1 MNKRQKFAWE
11 LVAVCG
17 FILFFT
23 GGNELTIRRG
33 LRYGLSLAGI
43 WFLFKLMEQFLGKE
57 KFERELE
64 KAFPKKELSYSRVLW
79 VSFWTVLIASILI
92 WVGLRS

>member
-1 MNKRQKFAWE
+1 MNKRQKFAWK
-11 LVAVCG
+11 LVAICG

-23 GGNELTIRRG
+23 GGQELTIRRG
-33 LRYGLSLAGI
+33 LLYGLSLAGI
-43 WFLFKLMEQFLGKE
+43 WFLFKLVEQFLGKE

-64 KAFPKKELSYSRVLW
+64 MAFPKKLSVRRVLW

-92 WVGLRS
+92 WVGLRP